1 MVRKISVATLAL
13 AAGLTACDRP
23 APTAGTEDPSGP
35 TSEEPASQYAAERGA
50 MDRLALRLALA
61 MADPA
66 FRAYLKAEL
75 DRSTFA
81 EHKVHLQRL
90 LQGGDGR
97 VFKEVARLS
106 ASPAAALE
114 QDIRESIPLEVY
126 FPVPAHRA
134 DWTGGVHVLVASAR
148 TDREAPI
155 AYDVAGRRRILSP
168 DQPPETPV
176 LAVVPVE
183 TDFDRP
189 SYATCTT
196 CGGGGGTIPP
206 PPGLY
211 MTYSHF
217 VQDFEGWLKG
227 NPEFEIHIL
236 GQSGT
241 SDSLRDY
248 QCAGAG
254 AGGYYSFDQNGLDW
268 RGSVL
273 LFSQLQLNNYKAA
286 HPNQNFR
293 IIALEDDDAR
303 CVIKFDANRFKTLMG
318 TIQAEYPNVT
328 GAKDTTSG
336 ITKYVRRANALQK
349 ILSAVY
355 SFITTQDDMI
365 GNAIE
370 DVAVGQFFAGANWI
384 VKGENDKTNGW
395 LKLEMR

>member
-50 MDRLALRLALA
+50 MDRLARRLALA

-211 MTYSHF
+211 MTYSLF
-217 VQDFEGWLKG
+217 VQEFDGWLKVD
-227 NPEFEIHIL
+227 P
-236 GQSGT
+236 
-241 SDSLRDY
+241 
-248 QCAGAG
+248 
-254 AGGYYSFDQNGLDW
+254 
-268 RGSVL
+268 
-273 LFSQLQLNNYKAA
+273 
-286 HPNQNFR
+286 
-293 IIALEDDDAR
+293 
-303 CVIKFDANRFKTLMG
+303 
-318 TIQAEYPNVT
+318 
-328 GAKDTTSG
+328 
-336 ITKYVRRANALQK
+336 
-349 ILSAVY
+349 
-355 SFITTQDDMI
+355 
-365 GNAIE
+365 
-370 DVAVGQFFAGANWI
+370 
-384 VKGENDKTNGW
+384 
-395 LKLEMR
+395 